1 MTEVGHLETRL
12 GILQP
17 LIGDEATIEIAIN
30 ADGRVWVERAGDS
43 HMSLAGIILPP
54 VEVRDLAG
62 LIANKQRLTLTD
74 NQPAISTTVE
84 FAGAAL
90 RCQAIIPLASAGGTV
105 LSVRVFRR
113 RGADTAPRHFRFLRD
128 QTVSLEAERLE
139 RLRAIRTLALEDD
152 DPDTFLRACVEA
164 RMNLVISGGTSSGK
178 TELARRL
185 LWMVEER
192 HRLALIE
199 DAAELLPGQQ
209 NMVSLIAER
218 LETSARSAD
227 KLLEMTLRLRPDRI
241 ILGELR
247 GIEAVTFLEAIN
259 TGHEGSFT
267 TIHATSARKAVNRLA
282 FLVMRAGMPL
292 TLSEIRD
299 YVLQSIDV
307 IVQTGRIGTER
318 GILETW
324 FPGLDEN
331 GNSEG
336 TVVRDGAALVSKI
349 RPRR

>member
-1 MTEVGHLETRL
+1 MTDVGHLETRL

-74 NQPAISTTVE
+74 SQPAISTTIEV
-84 FAGAAL
+84 AGAAL
-90 RCQAIIPLASAGGTV
+90 RCQAIIPPASAGG
-105 LSVRVFRR
+105 SVISIRVFRR
-113 RGADTAPRHFRFLRD
+113 RGGGTAPRHFPFLRD
-128 QTVSLEAERLE
+128 QTVSLEAERLQQ
-139 RLRAIRTLALEDD
+139 LRAICELATTGD
-152 DPDTFLRACVEA
+152 DPDLFLRACVQS

-185 LWMVEER
+185 LWMVEDE

-199 DAAELLPGQQ
+199 DATELLPAQE
-209 NMVSLIAER
+209 NTISLIADRTEA
-218 LETSARSAD
+218 SPRSAGR
-227 KLLEMTLRLRPDRI
+227 LLEMTLRLRPDRI

-247 GIEAVTFLEAIN
+247 GTEAVTFLEAIN

-299 YVLQSIDV
+299 YVLQSVDV
-307 IVQTGRIGTER
+307 VVQTGRIGTGR

-324 FPGLDEN
+324 FPGLDGE
-331 GNSEG
+331 S
-336 TVVRDGAALVSKI
+336 A
-349 RPRR
+349 

>member
-1 MTEVGHLETRL
+1 MTGVGHLETRL
-12 GILQP
+12 QVLRP
-17 LIGDEATIEIAIN
+17 LLGDEATIEIAIN
-30 ADGRVWVERAGDS
+30 ADGRVWIERAGDS
-43 HMSLAGIILPP
+43 HMALTGVTLPP
-54 VEVRDLAG
+54 IAVKDLAG
-62 LIANKQRLTLTD
+62 LIANKQRLALTD

-84 FAGAAL
+84 FAGATL
-90 RCQAIIPLASAGGTV
+90 RCQAIIPPALAGGTV
-105 LSVRVFRR
+105 ISVRVFRR
-113 RGADTAPRHFRFLRD
+113 RAAGTAPRHFRFLRD

-139 RLRAIRTLALEDD
+139 QLRAIHRLATEGD
-152 DPDTFLRACVEA
+152 DPDAFLRACVRS

-185 LWMVEER
+185 LWMVEQE

-199 DAAELLPGQQ
+199 DAAELLPGQE
-209 NMVSLIAER
+209 NTVSLIADR
-218 LETSARSAD
+218 LEASPRSAD
-227 KLLEMTLRLRPDRI
+227 RLLEMTLRLRPDRI

-292 TLSEIRD
+292 TLSEIRQ
-299 YVLQSIDV
+299 YVLGSIDV
-307 IVQTGRIGTER
+307 IVQTGRQGSER

-324 FPGLDEN
+324 FPGLDGE
-331 GNSEG
+331 
-336 TVVRDGAALVSKI
+336 
-349 RPRR
+349 RP

>member
-1 MTEVGHLETRL
+1 MTAVGHLETRL
-12 GILQP
+12 EVLRP
-17 LIGDEATIEIAIN
+17 LLEAVTTIEVAIN

-43 HMSLAGIILPP
+43 HMALADLALPP
-54 VEVRDLAG
+54 VAVKDLAG
-62 LIANKQRLTLTD
+62 LIANKQRLTLTED
-74 NQPAISTTVE
+74 QPAISTTIA
-84 FAGAAL
+84 FAGATL
-90 RCQAIIPLASAGGTV
+90 RCQAIIPPASAGGTV
-105 LSVRVFRR
+105 ISVRVFRR
-113 RGADTAPRHFRFLRD
+113 RLAGEAPRHFRFLRD

-139 RLRAIRTLALEDD
+139 QLRAIHRMTLEDE
-152 DPDTFLRACVEA
+152 DPDTFLRACV
-164 RMNLVISGGTSSGK
+164 RSRLNLVISGGTSSGK

-185 LWMVEER
+185 LWMVEEE

-199 DAAELLPGQQ
+199 DAAELLPGQE

-218 LETSARSAD
+218 LESSARSAD

-259 TGHEGSFT
+259 TGHEGSVT

-307 IVQTGRIGTER
+307 IVQTGRIGAER

-324 FPGLDEN
+324 FPGLGGE
-331 GNSEG
+331 
-336 TVVRDGAALVSKI
+336 
-349 RPRR
+349 RP

>member
-1 MTEVGHLETRL
+1 
-12 GILQP
+12 
-17 LIGDEATIEIAIN
+17 
-30 ADGRVWVERAGDS
+30 
-43 HMSLAGIILPP
+43 GIILPP

-74 NQPAISTTVE
+74 SQPAISTTIEV
-84 FAGAAL
+84 AGAAL
-90 RCQAIIPLASAGGTV
+90 RCQAIIPPASAGGTV
-105 LSVRVFRR
+105 ISVRVFRR
-113 RGADTAPRHFRFLRD
+113 RAAGDAPRHFRFLRD
-128 QTVSLEAERLE
+128 PTVSLEAERLE
-139 RLRAIRTLALEDD
+139 RLREIRSLGTEGH
-152 DPDTFLRACVEA
+152 DPDAFLRACVQS
-164 RMNLVISGGTSSGK
+164 RVNLVISGGTSSGK

-185 LWMVEER
+185 LWMVEDE

-199 DAAELLPGQQ
+199 DATELLPSQE
-209 NMVSLIAER
+209 NTVSLIADRTEA
-218 LETSARSAD
+218 SPRSAGR
-227 KLLEMTLRLRPDRI
+227 LLEMTLRLRPDRI

-299 YVLQSIDV
+299 YVLQSVDV
-307 IVQTGRIGTER
+307 VVQTGRVGTGR

-324 FPGLDEN
+324 FPGLDGE
-331 GNSEG
+331 S
-336 TVVRDGAALVSKI
+336 A
-349 RPRR
+349 